1 MGLAILFGVFF
12 LGLIVGAPIAF
23 AVLILASLVRSA
35 DALKVTIGGH
45 DKECTAAR
53 VWFET
58 GCWHDGTPILSNEH
72 YATRPLFHQK
82 TKLLAIDTVK

>member
-1 MGLAILFGVFF
+1 MVAET
-12 LGLIVGAPIAF
+12 
-23 AVLILASLVRSA
+23 S
-35 DALKVTIGGH
+35 GGH

-82 TKLLAIDTVK
+82 TKLLAMFSACEWLGAGEVPQWALDNLQTTSDATDALGAPLPPL